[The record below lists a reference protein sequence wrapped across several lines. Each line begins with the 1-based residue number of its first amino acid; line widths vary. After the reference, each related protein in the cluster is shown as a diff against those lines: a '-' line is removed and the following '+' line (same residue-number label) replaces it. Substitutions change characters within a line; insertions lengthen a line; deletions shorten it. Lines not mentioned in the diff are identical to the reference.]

1 MKDITIGVPANRTEV
16 IYEVQ
21 FTAVELDLLYELTRE
36 TRNNIMAIQE
46 NSEPGSWTDSVI
58 QLDKKLTSMFHKR
71 HCSC

>member
-1 MKDITIGVPANRTEV
+1 MKDITISAPANRHEV

-46 NSEPGSWTDSVI
+46 NPEPGSWVDSVI